1 MTHSVPERSICMLF
15 GTKARKEQTQTH
27 TNNGKVPD
35 SGVRLLCSVQ
45 QHMALGAL
53 GQRMLNR
60 WSMGHSLCN
69 SGSMGQ
75 SRPNMAIVHKV
86 TLKHLQEV
94 KELRSGKAA
103 IQEKLWPS
111 TMGMMLTY
119 WAATRRAAGW

>member
-1 MTHSVPERSICMLF
+1 
-15 GTKARKEQTQTH
+15 
-27 TNNGKVPD
+27 
-35 SGVRLLCSVQ
+35 
-45 QHMALGAL
+45 MALDAL

-119 WAATRRAAGW
+119 WAPTRRGAGW